1 MNTSKQK
8 TTFKAFLMDKNTHK
22 CVLSI
27 DLTSDGYM
35 TALADAHKICQEN
48 HEHLYVGQVAKL

>member
-1 MNTSKQK
+1 MSTKK
-8 TTFKAFLMDKNTHK
+8 ATFKAFFMDKQSHK

-35 TALADAHKICQEN
+35 SALADAHKICSE
-48 HEHLYVGQVAKL
+48 HHPHLYVGQVAKL

>member
-1 MNTSKQK
+1 MSTKK
-8 TTFKAFLMDKNTHK
+8 FTFKAFFLDRESHK

-35 TALADAHKICQEN
+35 SALADAHKICKDN
-48 HEHLYVGQVAKL
+48 YPHLYVGQVTKV

>member
-1 MNTSKQK
+1 MSQKK
-8 TTFKAFLMDKNTHK
+8 TTFKAFFLDRESHK

-35 TALADAHKICQEN
+35 TALADAHKICADN
-48 HEHLYVGQVAKL
+48 YSHLYVGQVTKV

>member
-1 MNTSKQK
+1 MVKSK
-8 TTFKAFLMDKNTHK
+8 TTFKAFLLDKSSHK

-35 TALADAHKICQEN
+35 TALSDANKICYDN
-48 HEHLYVGQVAKL
+48 YSHLYVGQVTKV

>member
-1 MNTSKQK
+1 MSKQK
-8 TTFKAFLMDKNTHK
+8 TTFKAFFIDRESHK

-35 TALADAHKICQEN
+35 TALADAHKICTEN
-48 HEHLYVGQVAKL
+48 YPHLYVGQVTKL